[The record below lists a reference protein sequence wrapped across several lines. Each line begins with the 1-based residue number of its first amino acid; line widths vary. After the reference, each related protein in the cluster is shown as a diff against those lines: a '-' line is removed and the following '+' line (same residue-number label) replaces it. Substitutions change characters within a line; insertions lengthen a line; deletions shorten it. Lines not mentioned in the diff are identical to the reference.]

1 MLCRIYR
8 WLISRSLDADAPQG
22 PRLRRHLDACDE
34 CRRRY
39 DGLAALGDRLRAEV
53 PGEQPLPLELRERI
67 RRAVRAVRAESKPAP
82 RPLMLRL
89 RPVLGALAVAACV
102 LLAVGVFL
110 ATRPPDRPV
119 VVEQPRIPLPTDLLE
134 PRTLIDESLAQVRK
148 IAAGPFG
155 DEMARLARDAGT
167 LGRSILA
174 PLPLELV
181 ALD

>member
-8 WLISRSLDADAPQG
+8 WLISRSLDADAPPG

-67 RRAVRAVRAESKPAP
+67 RRAVRAEHKTAQ
-82 RPLMLRL
+82 
-89 RPVLGALAVAACV
+89 RPVAMRLSPVAWALAAAACA

-110 ATRPPDRPV
+110 ATRPPDRPHV
-119 VVEQPRIPLPTDLLE
+119 VAKAPDIRLPTDLLE
-134 PRTLIDESLAQVRK
+134 PRTLIDESLAQVRE
-148 IAAGPFG
+148 IAAGPFA

-167 LGRSILA
+167 LGRSMLA